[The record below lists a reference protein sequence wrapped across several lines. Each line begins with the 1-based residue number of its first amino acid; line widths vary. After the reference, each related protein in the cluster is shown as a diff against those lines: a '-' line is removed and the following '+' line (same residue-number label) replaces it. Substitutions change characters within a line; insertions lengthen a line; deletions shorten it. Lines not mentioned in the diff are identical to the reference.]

1 MNIVKPGFEREIYRK
16 LQLNKMRKLLNKI
29 DWQFSLDY
37 LLEAKT
43 NMNAVLDLAK
53 GTFDEEIGYRLASL
67 YFKIGENKQAL
78 KAISYIQPP
87 EMQKV
92 PRVLNLKGMCC
103 LKINKLK
110 EATEL
115 FEMSILL
122 DPTFVNGMNNLGNLA
137 MHNKDYDKCKL
148 YYMKSKESTVN

>member
-1 MNIVKPGFEREIYRK
+1 MNIVKPGIEREIYRM
-16 LQLNKMRKLLNKI
+16 LRLNKMRKLLNKI

-37 LLEAKT
+37 LIEAKA
-43 NMNAVLDLAK
+43 NMNVVLDQAK
-53 GTFDEEIGYRLASL
+53 GMLDEEIGYRLASL
-67 YFKIGENKQAL
+67 YFKVGECKQAL
-78 KAISYIQPP
+78 KVISYIQPP

-110 EATEL
+110 EASEL

-148 YYMKSKESTVN
+148 YYKKSKESSPN